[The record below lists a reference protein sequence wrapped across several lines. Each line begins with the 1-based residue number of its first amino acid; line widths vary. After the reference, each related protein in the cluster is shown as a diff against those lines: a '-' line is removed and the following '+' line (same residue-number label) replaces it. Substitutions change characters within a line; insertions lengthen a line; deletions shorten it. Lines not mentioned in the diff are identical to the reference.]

1 MPEIICSANYVDGL
15 NVFQVEK
22 ETYTEEIVITL
33 YDMRNGRHD
42 LKSKISYLNIGEE
55 YQSRYLNW
63 YNLFFCSA
71 NYGAAPDY
79 EYMNSAVQEG
89 RKTAATILL
98 MPSRDGYR

>member
-42 LKSKISYLNIGEE
+42 LRSKISYLNVKYSDLGII
-55 YQSRYLNW
+55 QT
-63 YNLFFCSA
+63 
-71 NYGAAPDY
+71 
-79 EYMNSAVQEG
+79 
-89 RKTAATILL
+89 RKK
-98 MPSRDGYR
+98 